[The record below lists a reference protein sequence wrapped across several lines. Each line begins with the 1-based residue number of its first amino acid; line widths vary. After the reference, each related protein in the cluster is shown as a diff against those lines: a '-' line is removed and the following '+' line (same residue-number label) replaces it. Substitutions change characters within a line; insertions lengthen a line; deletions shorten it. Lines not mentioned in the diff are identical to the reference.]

1 MARIKNMGS
10 STMRFN
16 EGIIVSGSAGDDIH
30 ALVIT
35 GSTQAEGD
43 FNVRD
48 VATYNTVEYFNSN
61 TMKFNQYY
69 LGNANGSY
77 FTANEYQKVLT
88 IIPAGNSENYQV
100 IGRITAQNAGETHV
114 VYFNAAL
121 RSGDP
126 LPDLSWSIFYDEEY
140 NGSRYIDPQLWTKE
154 TATAGFIFAFKTLG
168 TIYGNV
174 TVDIDVV
181 PRSSS
186 QKSNVTIN
194 NSVSSEQTAVDAGYT
209 AYDMTKVFSKKGQD
223 LTLGGSITATAFTGS
238 ATQAVADQIGETLV
252 GGIYEID
259 QGLFQNPNS
268 SYSKIYFPSDDSYIE
283 RVGPSSVNY
292 FIAPF
297 DGELLKI
304 QIRSVTDFST
314 KSLTASLHTGVDGNN
329 AYSDI
334 PAVSLSQNGLGPK
347 ETMTFDFTNE
357 VGTSILEGEIF
368 GFSIELS
375 ENFAGDESI
384 HFTTVVKYNPYAG
397 M

>member
-35 GSTQAEGD
+35 GSIQAEGD
-43 FNVRD
+43 LNVRD

-77 FTANEYQKVLT
+77 FTADEYQKVLT

-223 LTLGGSITATAFTGS
+223 LTVGGVITANAFTGS
-238 ATQAVADQIGETLV
+238 ATQAVADQNGDILF
-252 GGIYEID
+252 GGLYQID
-259 QGLFQNPNS
+259 DGLIQNPNS
-268 SYSKIYFPSDDSYIE
+268 GYNRFYFPADDTLVETIA
-283 RVGPSSVNY
+283 PSSVNY
-292 FIAPF
+292 KIAPYN
-297 DGELLKI
+297 GQLMSIKVK
-304 QIRSVTDFST
+304 SSTDFTS
-314 KSLTASLHTGVDGNN
+314 KALTASLHVGTGTDN
-329 AYSDI
+329 AYSATPSNSI
-334 PAVSLSQNGLGPK
+334 ALNGAASH
-347 ETMTFDFTNE
+347 TVYDFDFTSENATFNE
-357 VGTSILEGEIF
+357 GDIF
-368 GFSIELS
+368 GFSLELS
-375 ENFAGDESI
+375 ENWAGNENIHHVSVIKFSPSI
-384 HFTTVVKYNPYAG
+384 
-397 M
+397 